1 MKLQDIDFGVWDISE
16 DLGLS
21 ILGIECHLKV
31 VFNQSKGAF
40 EFIRVESP
48 TIEIEIIDNIHK
60 NTELL
65 RGNNENLQK

>member
-40 EFIRVESP
+40 EFILVESP
-48 TIEIEIIDNIHK
+48 TIEIEISDNTHE
-60 NTELL
+60 NPELI
-65 RGNNENLQK
+65 GGGE

>member
-1 MKLQDIDFGVWDISE
+1 MKPSEIDFGVWDISE

-48 TIEIEIIDNIHK
+48 TIEIEIIGNIHE
-60 NTELL
+60 NPELI
-65 RGNNENLQK
+65 GGGE